1 VVTLVR
7 ARARTGN
14 LARWKAKPPCARK
27 EEPLGTLLLLAG
39 PKGVGKSWVA
49 EIAEH
54 DLGVHYLDADLLIL
68 ARLENGSGPNPE
80 DGWLEPV
87 QAAVVDALA
96 RYPAV
101 SVEVTGSWES
111 DYKLARNAEAR
122 GHRVLRLWI
131 SAPLEETLARLRT
144 RATRKVPV
152 TETEAR
158 SIYERAQERAARERW
173 DATIDTS
180 GPEQPGRAAEVIRH
194 LLEDHA

>member
-1 VVTLVR
+1 MH
-7 ARARTGN
+7 GE
-14 LARWKAKPPCARK
+14 

-49 EIAEH
+49 EIAER
-54 DLGVHYLDADLLIL
+54 DLGVHYLDADLVIL
-68 ARLENGSGPNPE
+68 ARLENGSGPDFE

-87 QAAVVDALA
+87 QAAAFDALA

-122 GHRVLRLWI
+122 GHRVLRVWI

-158 SIYERAQERAARERW
+158 STYERAQERAARERW

-194 LLEDHA
+194 LLEDHV

>member
-1 VVTLVR
+1 VHVD
-7 ARARTGN
+7 
-14 LARWKAKPPCARK
+14 

-49 EIAEH
+49 EIAER
-54 DLGVHYLDADLLIL
+54 DLGVHDLDADLLIL
-68 ARLENGSGPNPE
+68 ARLEKGSGPDLE

-87 QAAVVDALA
+87 QAAVFDALA

-111 DYKLARNAEAR
+111 DYKLARDAEAR
-122 GHRVLRLWI
+122 GHRVLRVWI

-158 SIYERAQERAARERW
+158 SIYERRAGACCSR
-173 DATIDTS
+173 AL
-180 GPEQPGRAAEVIRH
+180 GR
-194 LLEDHA
+194 DD